1 VFTAFEAAMPPFVAT
16 LGRDRVS
23 ALGAPLRRSLL
34 DAFAG
39 AAARRAPTSPLRV
52 LVVGGS
58 QGAHQLNEGMTAALR
73 YLDPAHFEFFH
84 QTGSADR
91 ERVAAAYAR
100 GGFRADVVDFETE
113 LPARYRW
120 ADLGVCRAGALTV
133 AELALAGLPSLL
145 VPYPHAADDHQRA
158 NARAL
163 ADAGAARVLD
173 PSSFDGK
180 QLADALASLQERGD
194 TLLEMGVA
202 AQSLARP
209 DAASQIIDACL
220 QVLAPA
226 SAKEGS

>member
-1 VFTAFEAAMPPFVAT
+1 
-16 LGRDRVS
+16 
-23 ALGAPLRRSLL
+23 
-34 DAFAG
+34 
-39 AAARRAPTSPLRV
+39 
-52 LVVGGS
+52 
-58 QGAHQLNEGMTAALR
+58 
-73 YLDPAHFEFFH
+73 
-84 QTGSADR
+84 
-91 ERVAAAYAR
+91 
-100 GGFRADVVDFETE
+100 VVDFEAK

-180 QLADALASLQERGD
+180 QLADVLASLAERPD
-194 TLLEMGVA
+194 TLLEMGAA

-209 DAASQIIDACL
+209 DAASQIIDAC
-220 QVLAPA
+220 QVLIGSRGPNPRPGAAPDPAA
-226 SAKEGS
+226 SEPSFRRGSS